1 MGQEYDILIVGG
13 GMVGASLACALSE
26 SPYRIA
32 VLEARPYGAP
42 GQPSYDERT
51 TALAYGSRRILE
63 GLGLWGALAGQAA
76 PIRAIHVSQRGRF
89 GATRLYAR
97 EEGVEALGYVAANRE
112 LGRALYARL
121 SQLRNVTLI
130 APAEVRDLGVEPGHV
145 TLGIVRGD
153 GRSGELEQELRGGLV
168 VAADGRDSVV
178 RQRTGIAVEVRGYGQ
193 SAVVANVTPGRPHH
207 DTAYERFT
215 DTGPM
220 ALLPLEAGRCALV
233 WTQAQERV
241 DEYLD
246 LSEGAFLAALQERFG
261 WRLGRFERV
270 GARAAYPLALVRA
283 TRVVDRRLAL
293 LGNAAHSLHPVAGQ
307 GFNLALR
314 DVAALAEILSDCARS
329 GGDPGAGAVLDR
341 YAHWRARDLDRT
353 TAFTDMLARVFTS
366 PMPLL
371 SHLLGLGLVALDVC
385 PPARHLLA
393 RLSMGVAG
401 RLPRLAAGLPPQG
414 RP

>member
-13 GMVGASLACALSE
+13 GMVGASLACALSGT
-26 SPYRIA
+26 PYRIA
-32 VLEARPYGAP
+32 VVEARPFGAP

-51 TALAYGSRRILE
+51 TALAWGSRRILE
-63 GLGLWGALAGQAA
+63 GLGLWGALAESAT

-97 EEGVEALGYVAANRE
+97 EEGVEALGYVVANRE
-112 LGRALYARL
+112 LGRVLYGHL
-121 SQLRNVTLI
+121 SGLDHVTLI
-130 APAEVRDLGVEPGHV
+130 APAEVRDLQIG
-145 TLGIVRGD
+145 
-153 GRSGELEQELRGGLV
+153 SGELTLSLVRNGAAERGLRAALV

-178 RQRTGIAVEVRGYGQ
+178 RQRAGIAVQVRDYGQ
-193 SAVVANVTPGRPHH
+193 VAVVANVTPSRPHH

-220 ALLPLEAGRCALV
+220 ALLPMAQGRCALV
-233 WTQAQERV
+233 WTQDRERA
-241 DEYLD
+241 DEYLA
-246 LSEGAFLAALQERFG
+246 LSEEAFLAALQERFG
-261 WRLGRFERV
+261 WRLGRFGRL
-270 GARAAYPLALVRA
+270 GARAAYPLSLVRA
-283 TRVVDRRLAL
+283 SQVVARRLAL
-293 LGNAAHSLHPVAGQ
+293 LGNAAHSVHPVAGQ

-314 DVAALAEILSDCARS
+314 DVAALAEILYDCART
-329 GGDPGAGAVLDR
+329 GADPGAMAVLDR
-341 YAHWRARDLDRT
+341 YARWRSRDLERT
-353 TAFTDMLARVFTS
+353 VAFTDTLARVFAS

-371 SHLLGLGLVALDVC
+371 GHLLGLGLVALDVC

-401 RLPRLAAGLPPQG
+401 PLPRLAAGLPLAG